1 MQCAECQM
9 PVELIDLKKFSD
21 LMSPGGFV
29 ILCRDCAEGRG
40 LRWDRGK
47 LCEATLND

>member
-1 MQCAECQM
+1 M

-21 LMSPGGFV
+21 LMSPGGSV

-40 LRWDRGK
+40 LQWIRGK
-47 LCEATLND
+47 LCDASLSD